1 MLSNTKKIGF
11 CSYLRTILVN
21 FASIFTTINDNLS
34 FEMKKSITALL
45 LAGLTTFGFCMCSA
59 GSGQEGSGS
68 PTKVQR
74 QVPTFDADSAYNYVA
89 GQLAF
94 GPRVPGTPAQQEAA
108 VWLQNEL
115 KRHGAVVSVTNA
127 EATAYDGSHLPI
139 INIVGSYN
147 PEAKNRIL
155 LMSHW
160 DSRPISDNDP
170 DRSKY
175 NTPVDGANDGASG
188 VGVLLE
194 IARQAGMLSPKVGID
209 IFLTDA
215 EDYGAPD
222 EFKGEHKET
231 YWALGTQAW
240 CRNPHVKGYRANF
253 GILLDMVG
261 AKGATFYREYYS
273 TRYAQDIVNR
283 VWGTAA
289 SLGFGRY
296 FINEEGA
303 GVTDDHVFVNK
314 MTGIPTIDIIDTRV
328 DGEGTFYPYWHTTG
342 DTLDK
347 IDKETLKVVGT
358 VLLNLLY

>member
-1 MLSNTKKIGF
+1 MKNKISSVLCAGF
-11 CSYLRTILVN
+11 VI
-21 FASIFTTINDNLS
+21 
-34 FEMKKSITALL
+34 
-45 LAGLTTFGFCMCSA
+45 FGFCMCSA
-59 GSGQEGSGS
+59 GKNQTPSATTA
-68 PTKVQR
+68 PR
-74 QVPTFDADSAYNYVA
+74 QVPQFNADSAYSYIA
-89 GQLAF
+89 KQIDF
-94 GPRVPGTPAQQEAA
+94 GPRVPGSQAQKDAA
-108 VWLQNEL
+108 EWLQGEL
-115 KRHGAVVSVTNA
+115 ARHGATVTVKNA
-127 EATAYDGSHLPI
+127 EATAYDGTLLPI

-147 PEAKNRIL
+147 TEAKNRVL
-155 LMSHW
+155 LISHW
-160 DSRPISDNDP
+160 DCRPMSDNDP
-170 DRSKY
+170 DKSKY
-175 NTPVDGANDGASG
+175 HTPVDGANDGASG

-194 IARQAGMLSPKVGID
+194 IARQASMQNPKVGID

-231 YWALGTQAW
+231 HWGLGTQAW
-240 CRNPHVKGYRANF
+240 CRDPHVKGYRAQY

-273 TRYAQDIVNR
+273 DRYARDIVNR

-289 SLGFGRY
+289 NLGYGNY
-296 FINEEGA
+296 FINQDGA

-328 DGEGTFYPYWHTTG
+328 DGDGTFYPYWHTSG

-358 VLLNLLY
+358 VLMQLLF